1 MREWLVGGGLILGD
15 GGLLLVHNRRR
26 NGRHDWSPP
35 GGVIDAG
42 ETLLAG
48 LTREVEEE
56 TGVVVTAW
64 RGPVY
69 EVEVEAPG
77 LGWHLRVEAHVAVDY
92 AGTLR
97 IDDPDGIVVDAAFV
111 DPSAC
116 AGHLAGGHPWVGEP
130 LRAWLDERWDE
141 PAPRRFRYQLD
152 GTDIARVVVNRT

>member
-15 GGLLLVHNRRR
+15 GGLLLVRNLRR

-42 ETLLAG
+42 ETVLAG

-56 TGVVVTAW
+56 TGVVVTTW

-77 LGWHLRVEAHVAVDY
+77 LGWHLRVETHVAVDY
-92 AGTLR
+92 AGAVR

-111 DPSAC
+111 DPAAC
-116 AGHLAGGHPWVGEP
+116 DGHLAGGHPWVGEP
-130 LRAWLDERWDE
+130 LQAWLDERWDE
-141 PAPRRFRYQLD
+141 TAPRRFRYQLD
-152 GTDIARVVVNRT
+152 GTDIARVVVNRA

>member
-26 NGRHDWSPP
+26 NGNHDWSPP
-35 GGVIDAG
+35 GGVIDEG

-56 TGVVVTAW
+56 TGVVVARW

-69 EVEVEAPG
+69 EVDVAAPG
-77 LGWHLRVEAHVAVDY
+77 LGWHLRVEAHLAVDF
-92 AGTLR
+92 AGTVKV
-97 IDDPDGIVVDAAFV
+97 DDPDGIVVDAAYV
-111 DPSAC
+111 DPAAC
-116 AGHLAGGHPWVGEP
+116 DYHLAGCHPWVAEP

-141 PAPRRFRYQLD
+141 PRTFRYTID
-152 GTDIARVVVNRT
+152 GDDMAQVVVTRR